1 MLNKRCRKTIHKK
14 YRRYRNDIWGIL
26 ALKQKKN
33 FITRLIYDFTNMA
46 LRARLRR
53 VTKKQKRKIRKF
65 FGKTL
70 KRHSFKNF
78 TYQINVK
85 AKQQKFHKKTKRGN
99 L

>member
-14 YRRYRNDIWGIL
+14 YRRYRNDIWGNL
-26 ALKQKKN
+26 ALKQKNN

-70 KRHSFKNF
+70 KRTSFRNF

-85 AKQQKFHKKTKRGN
+85 ANQQRFRRNSKRGK